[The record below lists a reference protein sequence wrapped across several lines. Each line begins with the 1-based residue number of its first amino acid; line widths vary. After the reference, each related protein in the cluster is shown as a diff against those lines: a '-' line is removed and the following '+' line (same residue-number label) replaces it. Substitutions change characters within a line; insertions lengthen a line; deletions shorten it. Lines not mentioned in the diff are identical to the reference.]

1 MFRTMSKPVDLRA
14 LLVNSFAMGSKPTI
28 ATFPELP
35 TAVLFV
41 RVAVGALL
49 GLALGLMRASGLLLA
64 LAAALAVA
72 AFGYYFY
79 AVFLGADAAS
89 YGADDGASAVSGADA
104 AAKPAAAA
112 AAAKPAVSLQ
122 AAGIPEGLAAL
133 LLCWGA
139 LAAR

>member
-1 MFRTMSKPVDLRA
+1 MSKPVDLRA

-112 AAAKPAVSLQ
+112 AAAAKPAVSLQ